1 MEAKFSQRV
10 KDVISFSREEAL
22 RLGNDF
28 IGVEHLLLGLI
39 REGDGKAIVVLQEF
53 HLDLKMIRKEIEQN
67 LTQNSAISSKNLAN
81 IPLVK
86 QAERVLKLTY
96 LEAKLY
102 KSPMI
107 GTEHLLLSILKN
119 EDSVACAIL
128 NKYGVIY
135 ENVKDEL
142 ETMKDEAITP
152 RAEFPGGTDQEGGQG
167 GGEESYS
174 SKRKSDPK
182 SKTPVLDNFGR
193 DLTNMAEA
201 GRLDPIVGRE
211 KEIER
216 VSQILSRRKKNN
228 PILIGEPGVGKSAI
242 AEGLAL
248 RIVQRKVSRVLFNK
262 RIVSL
267 DLASLVAG
275 TKYRGQFEERMKA
288 VMQEIEKNK
297 DIILFIDEI
306 HTIIG
311 AGGASGSLDASNM
324 FKPALARGE
333 MQAIG
338 ATTLDE
344 FRQHIE
350 KDGALERRFQKVL
363 VEPTT
368 PEETLQILNNIK
380 ERYEDHHSVRFS
392 DDAIEACVK
401 LTERYI
407 TDRHLPDKAIDALD
421 EVGSRVHLT
430 NINVPKEI
438 LDVEE
443 KIEALKLEKNEVIK
457 SQQYE
462 KAAEL
467 RDDERKL
474 QEALESAKA
483 KWEEDSKNNRV
494 EVTETHVAEVVSMMS
509 GVPVT
514 RISESETGR
523 LANMA
528 EEIQDKVIGQDEAVA
543 KVVKAIQ
550 RNRAGLKD
558 PNKPIGSFFFLG
570 PTGVGKTQ
578 LAKVLAKC
586 LFDSQDSLIRID
598 MSEYMEKF
606 SISRLVGAPPGYVG
620 YEEGGQLTEKVRRK
634 PYSIILLDEIEKAH
648 PDVFNLL
655 LQALDDGHMT
665 DGLGRKI
672 DFKNTILIMTSNIG
686 SRQLADF
693 GSGVGFGTK
702 AREEQRDENAK
713 SVIQNALRKA
723 FAPEFLN
730 RIDDMILFNS
740 LKRED
745 IHKIIDIELELL
757 YGRINELGYTITM
770 TEAAKDFIV
779 EKGYD
784 EKFGARPLKRAIQK
798 FIEDPLAEEIVK
810 SNLHEGDS
818 INMDIQ
824 KNASELKIK
833 IKKAQS
839 AKKSSNKEKE

>member
-1 MEAKFSQRV
+1 MEAKFSPRV
-10 KDVISFSREEAL
+10 KDLISHSRDEAV
-22 RLGNDF
+22 RLMNEFVGA
-28 IGVEHLLLGLI
+28 EHLLLGLI
-39 REGDGKAIVVLQEF
+39 RLNEGTGVHILQEF
-53 HLDLKMIRKEIEQN
+53 NLDLTKVKAEVEKILSKSSVTYIAN
-67 LTQNSAISSKNLAN
+67 LNLPLLKQTEN
-81 IPLVK
+81 IIK
-86 QAERVLKLTY
+86 QSY
-96 LEAKLY
+96 LEAKEF
-102 KSPMI
+102 KSPII
-107 GTEHLLLSILKN
+107 GTEHLLLTILRN
-119 EDSVACAIL
+119 EDSVACQVL
-128 NKYGVIY
+128 NKYGVMY
-135 ENVKDEL
+135 ENARDEYEVML
-142 ETMKDEAITP
+142 EERKQP
-152 RAEFPGGTDQEGGQG
+152 KAEFPSNSGGN
-167 GGEESYS
+167 EEEENYGTP
-174 SKRKSDPK
+174 RKPADPK

-193 DLTNMAEA
+193 DLTKMAEA
-201 GRLDPIVGRE
+201 GKLDPIVGRE

-248 RIVQRKVSRVLFNK
+248 RIVQRKVSRILFNK

-288 VMQEIEKNK
+288 VMQEIEKNP

-344 FRQHIE
+344 YRQYIE
-350 KDGALERRFQKVL
+350 KDGALERRFQKVII
-363 VEPTT
+363 EPTSVD
-368 PEETLQILNNIK
+368 ETVQILNNIK
-380 ERYEDHHSVRFS
+380 ERYEEHHSVTYTPE
-392 DDAIEACVK
+392 AIASCVK

-421 EVGSRVHLT
+421 EVGSRVHMT
-430 NINVPKEI
+430 NINVPQEI
-438 LDVEE
+438 VD
-443 KIEALKLEKNEVIK
+443 IEAQIEGLKEQKADVIR

-467 RDDERKL
+467 RDNERKL
-474 QEALESAKA
+474 QEQLETAKT

-494 EVTETHVAEVVSMMS
+494 VVTEEDVAEVVSMMC
-509 GVPVT
+509 GIPVT
-514 RISESETGR
+514 KVSESEMGK
-523 LANMA
+523 LVKMA
-528 EEIQDKVIGQDEAVA
+528 ETIRGKVIGQDEAVD

-578 LAKVLAKC
+578 LAKVLARN
-586 LFDSQDSLIRID
+586 LFDSDDALIRID

-634 PYSIILLDEIEKAH
+634 PYAIILLDEIEKAH

-655 LQALDDGHMT
+655 LQVLDDGHMT

-686 SRQLADF
+686 ARQLADF
-693 GSGVGFGTK
+693 GTGVGFGTK
-702 AREEQRDENAK
+702 SQEEAK
-713 SVIQNALRKA
+713 ETNSKLVIQNALRKA
-723 FAPEFLN
+723 FSPEFLN
-730 RIDDMILFNS
+730 RVDDMIMFKS
-740 LKRED
+740 LSRED
-745 IHKIIDIELELL
+745 IHKIIDIELEKLHD
-757 YGRINELGYTITM
+757 RIKGMGYFVES
-770 TEAAKDFIV
+770 TEKAKDFIL

-784 EKFGARPLKRAIQK
+784 EKFGARPMKRAIQK
-798 FIEDPLAEEIVK
+798 FIEDPLAEEII
-810 SNLHEGDS
+810 NAYLLEGGTILQEHEEG
-818 INMDIQ
+818 
-824 KNASELKIK
+824 KEELKVT
-833 IKKAQS
+833 IKKPKAP
-839 AKKSSNKEKE
+839 KKSADKKES